1 MQTSFWDM
9 NPSEPSSGTPTA
21 AECSES
27 EPQRDGSP
35 TCGCMKEMS
44 GCSIHPNTRD
54 EWILSQRDSLASL
67 LASPE
72 IARGRVTKENC
83 SERSFAAW
91 MSSDPNMSFS
101 KMCLDFSRHDPALA
115 YAAGLIDG
123 EGSISIQS
131 RYGEQYSIEVA
142 IGMTIKAIGV
152 LEQMKARFGG
162 TICKMR
168 GQTDK
173 WESAKKWRIGG
184 EDAANFLIQILPYL
198 MLKQKQALTAIQLD
212 TMRREIGWNQKSL
225 KQAQILKL
233 KINELNKKGP
243 LAQNAGAGWYEDP
256 DLFHTWAQFSGT
268 WPRAGMMRD
277 GRVYRHRQP
286 VPRTT
291 VIGGGA
297 LQNVPT
303 PTVNGNYNRKGA
315 SQNSGDGLATYV
327 KMWPTPVADDAC
339 NRKEGKWNSRGEPKL
354 SAQVKMWP
362 TPQTRGYTND
372 GDLAA
377 LARMC
382 ANYEEM
388 KGMAYGASDK
398 KKRSFWPTPCASA
411 AKGSSPASL
420 TRTDGR
426 SRSND
431 RLDHAVMGLDG
442 GQLSP
447 DWTEWLMGF
456 PIGHTA
462 SKLSATPKSRSK
474 PRLRGNS

>member
-9 NPSEPSSGTPTA
+9 NPSSPSNGTPIV
-21 AECSES
+21 AESSENA
-27 EPQRDGSP
+27 PQTDGSL
-35 TCGCMKEMS
+35 TCVCGKETS

-268 WPRAGMMRD
+268 WPRAGIIVA
-277 GRVYRHRQP
+277 GHAYQHQQP
-286 VPRTT
+286 VPRTFA
-291 VIGGGA
+291 IGGGVSPKMWLTPRA
-297 LQNVPT
+297 SDTGKGEKSETFLKRMGDRTDACAQSLAAQVNNPKTWPT
-303 PTVNGNYNRKGA
+303 PTSSASSGA
-315 SQNSGDGLATYV
+315 SPGAMTRRN
-327 KMWPTPVADDAC
+327 
-339 NRKEGKWNSRGEPKL
+339 GKSRAG
-354 SAQVKMWP
+354 
-362 TPQTRGYTND
+362 
-372 GDLAA
+372 
-377 LARMC
+377 
-382 ANYEEM
+382 
-388 KGMAYGASDK
+388 
-398 KKRSFWPTPCASA
+398 
-411 AKGSSPASL
+411 
-420 TRTDGR
+420 
-426 SRSND
+426 D
-431 RLDHAVMGLDG
+431 RLDYAVMASDG

-462 SKLSATPKSRSK
+462 LKPSATPKSRCK
-474 PRLRGNS
+474 PRSRGNS

>member
-9 NPSEPSSGTPTA
+9 NPSEPSNGTPTA

-27 EPQRDGSP
+27 APQRDGSP
-35 TCGCMKEMS
+35 TCGCMKETS

-277 GRVYRHRQP
+277 GRVYQHRQP
-286 VPRTT
+286 VPATT
-291 VIGGGA
+291 VIDGGA
-297 LQNVPT
+297 LQSVPT

-315 SQNSGDGLATYV
+315 SKTSGDGLITALR
-327 KMWPTPVADDAC
+327 KRLPTLTASAS
-339 NRKEGKWNSRGEPKL
+339 KGASRG
-354 SAQVKMWP
+354 AM
-362 TPQTRGYTND
+362 TR
-372 GDLAA
+372 
-377 LARMC
+377 
-382 ANYEEM
+382 
-388 KGMAYGASDK
+388 K
-398 KKRSFWPTPCASA
+398 
-411 AKGSSPASL
+411 
-420 TRTDGR
+420 DGR
-426 SRSND
+426 SRETAGLHYAIFA
-431 RLDHAVMGLDG
+431 LDPS
-442 GQLSP
+442 GQLNP
-447 DWTEWLMGF
+447 EWAEWYMGF

-462 SKLSATPKSRSK
+462 LKPSATPKSRSK
-474 PRLRGNS
+474 QRSRGDSWEAHEHRP